1 MRITDLKIG
10 TRLAVGFATMLVIMS
25 AITGIAIWRLSR
37 VADLTRQT
45 LQVPLEKERLASDW
59 YRLIALGAR
68 RSIAIAKSSDPSL
81 EAFFASDA
89 KATSELSFKKRD
101 GIQALLESPEEKAL
115 YEQLAKH
122 QKVNLGSRAE
132 LFKAKNAGNTAEA
145 DRIFNQVYLPNLTEY
160 QAVMERFEAL
170 QRANIDASAKR
181 IDAIY
186 ASSRD
191 QILVLGAAGL
201 AFCALFVWL
210 LTRSITGPLGRAVRV
225 AQTVAQG
232 RLDSSIEARSRD
244 ETGQLLVALKE
255 MNDNLAGLV
264 LRVRGGTAVISSS
277 SSEIA
282 AGNIDLSSRTEEQAS
297 SLEETAASM
306 EQLTATVRENADRAT
321 QANGLAL
328 AASEDAEEGGALVKR
343 VVETM
348 ATIHDSSRRIAEITS
363 VIDGIAFQ
371 TNILALNAAVEA
383 ARAGDQGRGFAVVAA
398 EVRALAQRSAAA
410 AKEINSLISESGR
423 TIEAGNELVTRA
435 GGAIAK
441 VVESTQRVTTIMGDI
456 AAGSQ
461 EQASGIAQINEA
473 VSQMERVTQQN
484 ASLVEQAAAASQ
496 SMHEQASE
504 LEQAV
509 AAFRVSD
516 ELAVEPR
523 YALHER
529 RQIPAGGMHL
539 IPA

>member
-1 MRITDLKIG
+1 
-10 TRLAVGFATMLVIMS
+10 
-25 AITGIAIWRLSR
+25 
-37 VADLTRQT
+37 
-45 LQVPLEKERLASDW
+45 
-59 YRLIALGAR
+59 
-68 RSIAIAKSSDPSL
+68 
-81 EAFFASDA
+81 
-89 KATSELSFKKRD
+89 
-101 GIQALLESPEEKAL
+101 
-115 YEQLAKH
+115 
-122 QKVNLGSRAE
+122 
-132 LFKAKNAGNTAEA
+132 
-145 DRIFNQVYLPNLTEY
+145 
-160 QAVMERFEAL
+160 
-170 QRANIDASAKR
+170 
-181 IDAIY
+181 
-186 ASSRD
+186 
-191 QILVLGAAGL
+191 
-201 AFCALFVWL
+201 
-210 LTRSITGPLGRAVRV
+210 
-225 AQTVAQG
+225 
-232 RLDSSIEARSRD
+232 
-244 ETGQLLVALKE
+244 
-255 MNDNLAGLV
+255 
-264 LRVRGGTAVISSS
+264 AVISSS

-306 EQLTATVRENADRAT
+306 EQLTATVRENADRAD

-328 AASEDAEEGGALVKR
+328 AASEDAAEGGALVKR

-371 TNILALNAAVEA
+371 TNIHALNAAVEA

-516 ELAVEPR
+516 ELAVEPL
-523 YALHER
+523 YAAHER

>member
-10 TRLAVGFATMLVIMS
+10 TRLAVGFATMRLIMS

-89 KATSELSFKKRD
+89 KATSELSFKIRD

-132 LFKAKNAGNTAEA
+132 LFKAKNAGHTAEA
-145 DRIFNQVYLPNLTEY
+145 DRIFNETYMPNLTEY

-191 QILVLGAAGL
+191 QILMLSAAGL

-496 SMHEQASE
+496 SMHEQANE
-504 LEQAV
+504 LAQAV

-516 ELAVEPR
+516 DLAVEPL
-523 YALHER
+523 YAPEER